1 MTASPHPFCRC
12 LFYAANALAR
22 TITRLSDDAFARTGL
37 APSLGF
43 VLMTVNRQP
52 GVQPSEVAEIMML
65 DPSTVTRLVEKLQG
79 KGLVSRENQGR
90 TTRIHPTE
98 AGKALMPDL
107 LAAWNQVLQGY
118 SGVLGKDE
126 AQLLTDQIYAAAVK
140 LDQA

>member
-43 VLMTVNRQP
+43 VLITVNRQP

-79 KGLVSRENQGR
+79 KGLV
-90 TTRIHPTE
+90 
-98 AGKALMPDL
+98 
-107 LAAWNQVLQGY
+107 LQ
-118 SGVLGKDE
+118 
-126 AQLLTDQIYAAAVK
+126 
-140 LDQA
+140 